1 MSRSYRVNVPLAVL
15 IPASSLSK
23 GWNFT
28 ISFSILD
35 ILPRK
40 QMTKL
45 LEEELKNSGFK
56 EEDGEL
62 VTSLGNNSNVKFNL
76 DTVSATVSIP
86 APYSNVTVSI
96 EEEVLAQFK
105 RKLKKA
111 LENNE
116 LLGDI
121 AVDRT
126 KKRIQNDAERQMEKA
141 VIECKNL
148 VNSALKV
155 VYKEAIKTKASKI
168 ANVTN
173 ISETSENGTYKI
185 RVEMEG

>member
-1 MSRSYRVNVPLAVL
+1 MSRSYRVNVPVAVL

-40 QMTKL
+40 QMTEL
-45 LEEELKNSGFK
+45 LEKELKKSGFK
-56 EEDGEL
+56 EEEGEL

-76 DTVSATVSIP
+76 DTASATISIP
-86 APYSNVTVSI
+86 TPDTSVTVSI
-96 EEEVLAQFK
+96 EEEVLVQFK

-116 LLGDI
+116 LI
-121 AVDRT
+121 NSNAVNT
-126 KKRIQNDAERQMEKA
+126 AKRKIQSNAEKQIEKA
-141 VIECKNL
+141 VIECKDL
-148 VNSALKV
+148 VNSALKG

-185 RVEMEG
+185 RVEMEA